1 MPSLNGF
8 EFCVVSPHLWCEKFW
23 LSPLKHAR
31 CHQPETVEQ
40 WELLWWPL
48 QFFVM
53 RVTKD
58 KGWKSKIA
66 KDIEEKIRGKLR
78 NSMYEENMKKS
89 KRLRTASTFTS
100 WRGCQSHQPMWKDS
114 QCGKMFHRVLCSAKL
129 WKRTFQIDS
138 STGSKKS
145 VSKTMITSFSC
156 NKVLAETHESLRSTG
171 CIGSSFDCKFHIF
184 CFSS

>member
-8 EFCVVSPHLWCEKFW
+8 EFCVVSPHLWWEKFW

-53 RVTKD
+53 RVTKRQRM
-58 KGWKSKIA
+58 KSKIA

-89 KRLRTASTFTS
+89 KTFENGVYIYLLKRLPKSSANVER
-100 WRGCQSHQPMWKDS
+100 QPMWKDVS
-114 QCGKMFHRVLCSAKL
+114 PRTLLCETLKAHL
-129 WKRTFQIDS
+129 PDRFINRL
-138 STGSKKS
+138 KK
-145 VSKTMITSFSC
+145 
-156 NKVLAETHESLRSTG
+156 E
-171 CIGSSFDCKFHIF
+171 CIKDDDNFLLVQ
-184 CFSS
+184 